1 MELIGIIWDLYLDQE
16 DLKVLKV
23 LQDLKVLKD
32 SKDLREVLV

>member
-23 LQDLKVLKD
+23 LQDP
-32 SKDLREVLV
+32 VLVRKEPKVHKD